1 MALPENAGGLGYGWV
16 ELAIVLEEL
25 GRHAAPGPFAATVTQ
40 YAPLV
45 AEAATQGQAAELLAP
60 VAAGRTT
67 GTIAVDEGA
76 GTWDPADVNATA
88 RRDGDDLVLAGTKHY
103 VVDGATADE
112 IAVVARLDG
121 DPRVVL
127 VPGSSVRA
135 VEVRPIDPGVRHST
149 VSLDGVRVPAER
161 LLGDGDAT
169 DAIRRALEES
179 VTAVAAVTLG
189 ACQRIFD
196 IINAYAKER
205 IQFGVPIG
213 SFQAVKHKLADM
225 YRDIERTRVLVYYAA
240 LTLAEDH
247 PDRTH
252 GRLDGQ
258 GGRGR
263 GPAPLRPRRPPARRR
278 HRIHLGARPAPVP
291 APGQGR
297 RTPLRLGLPPPPR
310 GRPASPP
317 GGSPPSSGDPEGRSD
332 EPDRASARIRVS
344 SLPSTRRISERS
356 RWKRTCQHANQ
367 RASQHTDERGHDCRI
382 HDAAPSPAGRL
393 GAGETADQPGTQPS
407 PTPRSNCQPSP
418 PAGRSGPRA
427 GPSLCWIQRGTP

>member
-1 MALPENAGGLGYGWV
+1 MEFEFTEDQLELQRAVRDVLDAEAPPELARAVADGQSDAVDFWQTLAGLDWPAMALPKEAGGLGYGWV

-25 GRHAAPGPFAATVTQ
+25 GRHAAPGPFVATVTQ

-76 GTWDPADVNATA
+76 GTWDPADVRATA
-88 RRDGDDLVLAGTKHY
+88 RLDRDDLVLAGTKHY

-135 VEVRPIDPGVRHST
+135 VEVRPIDPGVLHST
-149 VSLDGVRVPAER
+149 VTLDGVRVPAER
-161 LLGDGDAT
+161 LLGDGDAA
-169 DAIRRALEES
+169 DAVRRALEES

-247 PDRTH
+247 PDRTM
-252 GRLDGQ
+252 
-258 GGRGR
+258 
-263 GPAPLRPRRPPARRR
+263 A
-278 HRIHLGARPAPVP
+278 
-291 APGQGR
+291 
-297 RTPLRLGLPPPPR
+297 
-310 GRPASPP
+310 ASM
-317 GGSPPSSGDPEGRSD
+317 
-332 EPDRASARIRVS
+332 A
-344 SLPSTRRISERS
+344 
-356 RWKRTCQHANQ
+356 K
-367 RASQHTDERGHDCRI
+367 
-382 HDAAPSPAGRL
+382 AA
-393 GAGETADQPGTQPS
+393 AGEAQRLCVQDGLQLAGGIGYTWEHDLHLFLRRAKVGELHFGSASHHRREVARLALQAQP
-407 PTPRSNCQPSP
+407 
-418 PAGRSGPRA
+418 A
-427 GPSLCWIQRGTP
+427 

>member
-1 MALPENAGGLGYGWV
+1 MEFEFTEDQLELQRAVRDVLDAEAPPELARAVADGQPDAANFWQTLVGLEWSAMALPEEAGGLGYGWV

-25 GRHAAPGPFAATVTQ
+25 GRHAAPGPFVATVTQ
-40 YAPLV
+40 FAAVV
-45 AEAATQGQAAELLAP
+45 AEVATPAQAAELLSP

-67 GTIAVDEGA
+67 GTIAVDEGT
-76 GTWDPADVNATA
+76 GMWDPADVEATA

-112 IAVVARLDG
+112 IAVVVRLDG

-127 VPGSSVRA
+127 VPGSLVQA

-149 VSLDGVRVPAER
+149 VSLDGARVPAER

-225 YRDIERTRVLVYYAA
+225 YQDIERARVLVYYAA

-247 PDRTH
+247 PDRTLAASMAKAAA
-252 GRLDGQ
+252 GEAQRRCVQDGLQ
-258 GGRGR
+258 LAGGIGYTWEHDLHLF
-263 GPAPLRPRRPPARRR
+263 LRRAKVGELHFGSASHHRRR
-278 HRIHLGARPAPVP
+278 VARLA
-291 APGQGR
+291 
-297 RTPLRLGLPPPPR
+297 L
-310 GRPASPP
+310 
-317 GGSPPSSGDPEGRSD
+317 
-332 EPDRASARIRVS
+332 
-344 SLPSTRRISERS
+344 
-356 RWKRTCQHANQ
+356 
-367 RASQHTDERGHDCRI
+367 
-382 HDAAPSPAGRL
+382 
-393 GAGETADQPGTQPS
+393 
-407 PTPRSNCQPSP
+407 
-418 PAGRSGPRA
+418 RA
-427 GPSLCWIQRGTP
+427 GAA